1 MVLSCFKAKD
11 IKVQNDEGNVVVQWG
26 DDHESTLEIKRL
38 RGYCPCAECQ
48 GHGGDFQY
56 IQNSCNGISKADLV
70 GRYAILFYFS
80 DGHSTGIF
88 RWEHLR
94 KLDPTESEKWGLPE
108 AFMRR

>member
-1 MVLSCFKAKD
+1 MVLSRFKAKD
-11 IKVQNDEGNVVVQWG
+11 IKVQNDEGNMVVLWG
-26 DDHESTLEIKRL
+26 DDHKSTLDIQRL

-56 IQNSCNGISKADLV
+56 IENKCSGISKVELV
-70 GRYAILFYFS
+70 GRYAILFYFD

-94 KLDPTESEKWGLPE
+94 KLDPVESEEWGLPE
-108 AFMRR
+108 TFMRR